1 MTEDMTMID
10 ALFAAAGLVAG
21 VSFTC
26 YRLRGDRTMVQTVR
40 EVVPFLAGPRP
51 RVPR

>member
-1 MTEDMTMID
+1 ME
-10 ALFAAAGLVAG
+10 LLYLLAG
-21 VSFTC
+21 VVVGVALC
-26 YRLRGDRTMVQTVR
+26 AVWCAMRLRGERTMTEALR

>member
-1 MTEDMTMID
+1 MFEVLLTL
-10 ALFAAAGLVAG
+10 AGAAGGVA
-21 VSFTC
+21 FTC